1 MNLFISKVK
10 LNDLVWTPTPFS
22 QHLILFHGIR
32 LLCHL
37 ISILHRLQHLLWSIG
52 TILKLGIT
60 SHSILLLCQEIMMRD
75 YSLPKGN
82 TFIVILCIDHLPL
95 DCVLHCLFQ
104 VLFVEIFH
112 RHTTGDNCDCF
123 RVEQH
128 KSQPVVGRR
137 RVFWQRVVCKS
148 RASTGKTSSTWCG
161 NTKHNAV
168 HNSSKSMCQW
178 DEKHCPWCGGH

>member
-10 LNDLVWTPTPFS
+10 LNDLVRTPTPFS

-60 SHSILLLCQEIMMRD
+60 SHSILLLRQEIMMRD

-112 RHTTGDNCDCF
+112 RVHF
-123 RVEQH
+123 YLLL
-128 KSQPVVGRR
+128 
-137 RVFWQRVVCKS
+137 S
-148 RASTGKTSSTWCG
+148 RAFFFVFVQQ
-161 NTKHNAV
+161 NL
-168 HNSSKSMCQW
+168 
-178 DEKHCPWCGGH
+178 

>member
-104 VLFVEIFH
+104 VLLVQIFH
-112 RHTTGDNCDCF
+112 RVHF
-123 RVEQH
+123 YLLWSRAFFFVFVEQNLWILNLNSYFTI
-128 KSQPVVGRR
+128 SQNKG
-137 RVFWQRVVCKS
+137 FS
-148 RASTGKTSSTWCG
+148 
-161 NTKHNAV
+161 
-168 HNSSKSMCQW
+168 
-178 DEKHCPWCGGH
+178 